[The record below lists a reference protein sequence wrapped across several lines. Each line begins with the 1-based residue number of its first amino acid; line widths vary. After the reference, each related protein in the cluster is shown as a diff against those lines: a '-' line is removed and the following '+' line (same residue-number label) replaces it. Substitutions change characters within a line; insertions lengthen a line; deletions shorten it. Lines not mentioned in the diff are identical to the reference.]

1 LLPHGPISQFYT
13 SSIILDFG
21 LGTIVGLISRMVP
34 IDVPIPFKVAAA
46 IMIGLGFT
54 ASMVLPSA
62 LPDLPLVF
70 ACGVPNALIVASAVV
85 LERWGWSI
93 KSALWLLLGN
103 ASYSIYLAHPFVTQ
117 TFAKM
122 IAPAKTFGITNLSII
137 MFALIIASVV
147 GIITYYLLEQPMLRI
162 TRRLL
167 RRKRPQGQDSVTF
180 RSSEL
185 RSRIL

>member
-1 LLPHGPISQFYT
+1 
-13 SSIILDFG
+13 
-21 LGTIVGLISRMVP
+21 
-34 IDVPIPFKVAAA
+34 
-46 IMIGLGFT
+46 
-54 ASMVLPSA
+54 
-62 LPDLPLVF
+62 
-70 ACGVPNALIVASAVV
+70 
-85 LERWGWSI
+85 
-93 KSALWLLLGN
+93 
-103 ASYSIYLAHPFVTQ
+103 
-117 TFAKM
+117 M

-147 GIITYYLLEQPMLRI
+147 GIMTYYLLEQPMLRI